1 MSPPSSRQSA
11 VTFTLLLAVSLSGLP
26 GISLLGCAGDLDPA
40 LKGGGS
46 GTGGTG
52 AMVCDAPAQLGPKCG
67 QLGCHQSPNA
77 QAGLDLK
84 AAGVAARL
92 MAAPMSGANI
102 SCTDAQRTAYL
113 GPASNVAS
121 GFLFLKLSQNTLPC
135 GALMPELPG
144 WTATD
149 TTCLTEW
156 ATAVAN
162 GTIQ

>member
-1 MSPPSSRQSA
+1 MPSFSYRQSA
-11 VTFTLLLAVSLSGLP
+11 VTFALLLGLSGLS
-26 GISLLGCAGDLDPA
+26 GLSTSGCAGDLDPA
-40 LKGGGS
+40 LR
-46 GTGGTG
+46 G
-52 AMVCDAPAQLGPKCG
+52 APPPMVCDAPKQLAPKCG

-77 QAGLDLK
+77 QAGLDLQ

-92 MAAPMSGANI
+92 KAAPMPGMNI

-113 GPASNVAS
+113 GPASDVTS
-121 GFLFLKLSQNTLPC
+121 GFLFQKLMPNTPPC
-135 GALMPELPG
+135 GAVMPELPG

-156 ATAVAN
+156 ATAVAS

>member
-1 MSPPSSRQSA
+1 
-11 VTFTLLLAVSLSGLP
+11 
-26 GISLLGCAGDLDPA
+26 
-40 LKGGGS
+40 
-46 GTGGTG
+46 
-52 AMVCDAPAQLGPKCG
+52 LGPKCG

-92 MAAPMSGANI
+92 KAAPMPGMNI

-113 GPASNVAS
+113 GPASNVTS

-144 WTATD
+144 WTSTD

-162 GTIQ
+162 GTVQ